1 MIEDVTNTIKGK
13 LGLSGFDF
21 SLPETYIPIITS
33 DQYEYGYITRY
44 FISRINMFYLTETTS
59 QCFKL
64 VDSKFFIKTKIMWK
78 VSGPEFNVYNNNIL
92 EITGVVN
99 YNKLRI
105 IDLNSIIFG
114 SDVILNN
121 PRQFWRGF

>member
-1 MIEDVTNTIKGK
+1 MIEDVTNAIKGK
-13 LGLSGFDF
+13 LGLSDFNF

-33 DQYEYGYITRY
+33 DDYEYGYITRY
-44 FISRINMFYLTETTS
+44 FISRINMFYLTETTV
-59 QCFKL
+59 QYFKL
-64 VDSKFFIKTKIMWK
+64 VDSRFFIKTKIMWK
-78 VSGPEFNVYNNNIL
+78 VSGPEFNIYNNNIL

-105 IDLNSIIFG
+105 TDLNSIIFG
-114 SDVILNN
+114 SDVILDN